1 METCPTMGNYFGRR
15 MWNPFFLLLGTIL
28 FPTSVTSQSCNITKT
43 RIVVGENTMT
53 VATSVFGS
61 VSFLACSFVLIVIF
75 AYSKMSGHLAQRY
88 RIIFGLM
95 IANLLYSLAN
105 IIPIRYIAFSQAD
118 CKPVGLKYHLIEPTV
133 RGIWFG
139 AKYTMVLYCFFDDRS
154 TNDSIFIG
162 SHSPL
167 PYIAVVSRLHQ
178 IHAVVARRALDCR
191 IRLLMVRLFNLQV
204 LYELLI
210 LAASYHVLR
219 TGQGIP
225 WCYER
230 IVHLLIAVCGMAV
243 FISFVAVT
251 NRDSHNWLQITSD
264 PDERKYFD
272 VEETYMRIWIAP
284 FVLSLALWTA
294 LHISAHNIFKRFYAE
309 MAEARED
316 WKAVYWSEGDKGIVH
331 VKETLFD
338 LQYKGYSEIVRPLG
352 RYVLVFMVFAAP
364 AVAMTTDQCKVMSGS
379 EQKTCYIPCEMMLAL
394 RSFCT
399 AVVFFTDKSAREELL
414 DTRVLCRRLRSRL
427 CCHRGKSV
435 VFSLESQ
442 RIRTLSPRESWSDNV
457 SGTERD
463 GSDLQQSLL
472 PAGDDGGCTE
482 VSG

>member
-139 AKYTMVLYCFFDDRS
+139 AKYTMVLY
-154 TNDSIFIG
+154 
-162 SHSPL
+162 
-167 PYIAVVSRLHQ
+167 
-178 IHAVVARRALDCR
+178 
-191 IRLLMVRLFNLQV
+191 
-204 LYELLI
+204 ELLI

-219 TGQGIP
+219 TGRGIP

-230 IVHLLIAVCGMAV
+230 IIHLMIAVCGMAV